1 MNMETMLYDE
11 IETEFEKLRVMT
23 PGSEEHKAIV
33 NELVLLMDRAI
44 KMEQVNNDCLD
55 KTETRENELKL
66 REEQFEKEQ
75 AMKQEQF
82 ESEQAMKKQQL
93 EDEKHDRL
101 VKNIISVA
109 GIALPLIVTIW
120 GTKVSLKFEEEGTF
134 TTIMGRGFINKL
146 LPKK

>member
-1 MNMETMLYDE
+1 MSIETLLYDE
-11 IETEFEKLRVMT
+11 IETEFEKLRVKD

-44 KMEQVNNDCLD
+44 KMEQVNNDCKD

-82 ESEQAMKKQQL
+82 ESEQSMKKQQL
-93 EDEKHDRL
+93 DDEKRDRL